1 VFNGLPQNHTT
12 AVFGLANTNLSAVYR
27 FRPWVSGYAT
37 FDFTQSLNPNGG
49 DGGINAY
56 GQVRDHVLMRQT
68 SYLYETGLKFNLF
81 DNKLFIGTALFDQK
95 RVVPVGNAGTSSSQA
110 NIRGIEIESNYQP
123 SRSLFATAS
132 YSFIKTTLD
141 QPPGF
146 YDYPAQP
153 GVNINGA
160 GVFAVFEP
168 GQKFDDP
175 GIPQHVFNFLGSY
188 QLGNGLGFRTG
199 LLVTGPVATTTSG
212 QLNLAQ
218 SLFVPQNI
226 VANGGYYQSPV
237 IPWQYTLNAA
247 VFYHVSR
254 YTFTLSVYNL
264 TDRLNWQSSY
274 NYVGN
279 DFLVRTNPRSVELR
293 AKVAL

>member
-1 VFNGLPQNHTT
+1 MLCGVWEVP
-12 AVFGLANTNLSAVYR
+12 
-27 FRPWVSGYAT
+27 
-37 FDFTQSLNPNGG
+37 DF
-49 DGGINAY
+49 
-56 GQVRDHVLMRQT
+56 
-68 SYLYETGLKFNLF
+68 
-81 DNKLFIGTALFDQK
+81 
-95 RVVPVGNAGTSSSQA
+95 
-110 NIRGIEIESNYQP
+110 
-123 SRSLFATAS
+123 
-132 YSFIKTTLD
+132 
-141 QPPGF
+141 
-146 YDYPAQP
+146 
-153 GVNINGA
+153 
-160 GVFAVFEP
+160 
-168 GQKFDDP
+168 
-175 GIPQHVFNFLGSY
+175 
-188 QLGNGLGFRTG
+188 
-199 LLVTGPVATTTSG
+199 ATTTSG

-254 YTFTLSVYNL
+254 CTFTLSVYNL